1 MKKIKKC
8 QNGGFTTNINGNNI
22 SIPMSG
28 ILNQIPQTQLPNQ
41 LSYVNTNTNIGN
53 ASSFN
58 PAQIAGQGL
67 QLVTNLIDQTNRT
80 YGSKSE
86 ANMAT
91 FNNTLSNA
99 STGASIGMTVGGP
112 VGAVVGGVA
121 GAATGL
127 IGSEGEAKSNGFYE
141 DPTLSYGSGIR
152 GWLSNSDAKKEYDAI
167 KKRISGNKISKTTGE
182 LANYNFYRDYDN
194 NITLAA
200 SGGNVSDLAYLD
212 DGELFMTPDY
222 DINYIPEQGK
232 PTDSNL
238 LNLPNNTKVLSDK
251 IKVPGTKETFAELG
265 KRLMSKESKYM
276 DKYAEGAAKANKIN
290 DSMIFD
296 KLFEYQESLKNN
308 KDDNKLACGG
318 KTKSYACG
326 GKTKKYACG
335 GKVKKYAEGGNTDD
349 DWTTGSKTGNYALD
363 FLVDLFGQKSQ
374 RPSGM
379 MLGVNKGKAQNYP
392 AGTVLGT
399 KSTARNNKS
408 QRVQYDNQA
417 YNGVSNMRAIKAS
430 NPFIRQVS
438 EYFYNIDDMIGMD
451 WYGISD
457 APTVPY
463 RTNIDAVSGA
473 NEASY
478 DVPKTIK
485 QEVKQSSPTKKYKA
499 STKVVP
505 STTSDYT
512 FDYKFT
518 PDLSIPDIL
527 EFPTTRSVVEDTV
540 QPQVSSAPATQDI
553 PITGKSSDTPSNF
566 DFSSLLTDIASLS
579 PVIANMFVKPEQF
592 DAITNPYTPA
602 INRAMLNRKYN
613 VNPTIQQILRNR
625 NTNNYSLQNVNTGTG
640 QNLAFR
646 LQNAVNTN
654 RAINEAYA
662 NAALQNNIYAADYAN
677 ALNNTGQQWVEALR
691 LSQDQNARSRAA
703 AGNINR
709 TALTQLSQYAQN
721 KELMRNQSVRDS
733 AMLDLYRPLLEYGY
747 TPEQFAQLM
756 KQYRKGGKYAG

>member
-67 QLVTNLIDQTNRT
+67 QLATNLIDQTNRT

-99 STGASIGMTVGGP
+99 STGVSIGMTVGGP
-112 VGAVVGGVA
+112 VGAIVGGVA

-127 IGSEGEAKSNGFYE
+127 IGSEGKAKSTGFYE

-152 GWLSNSDAKKEYDAI
+152 GWLSNSDAKKEYEAI

-222 DINYIPEQGK
+222 DINHIPEQGK

-276 DKYAEGAAKANKIN
+276 DKYAEGSAKANKIN

-318 KTKSYACG
+318 KTKS
-326 GKTKKYACG
+326 YACG

-379 MLGVNKGKAQNYP
+379 MLGVNKGKTQNYP

-399 KSTARNNKS
+399 KSTVKNNNSQKS
-408 QRVQYDNQA
+408 QYDKDA
-417 YNGVSNMRAIKAS
+417 YNGVKRLNNIKSS
-430 NPFIRQVS
+430 NPFIRQIP
-438 EYFYNIDDMIGMD
+438 EYLYNIDDQIGMD
-451 WYGISD
+451 WYGISG
-457 APTVPY
+457 APNVPY
-463 RTNIDAVSGA
+463 STEVDAVSGA
-473 NEASY
+473 NDASY
-478 DVPKTIK
+478 TIPKTRK
-485 QEVKQSSPTKKYKA
+485 QEVKQNSPTKKYKA

-505 STTSDYT
+505 STNSSYT

-527 EFPTTRSVVEDTV
+527 EFPTTKSVVEDTV
-540 QPQVSSAPATQDI
+540 QPQINSIPVTQNI
-553 PITGKSSDTPSNF
+553 PVAEKSSKEPLDF

-592 DAITNPYTPA
+592 DAITNPYIPA

-613 VNPTIQQILRNR
+613 VNPTIYQIMRNR
-625 NTNNYSLQNVNTGTG
+625 NANNYSLQNVNTGTG

-662 NAALQNNIYAADYAN
+662 NAALQNNQYAADYAN
-677 ALNNTGQQWVEALR
+677 TLNNAGQQWVEALR
-691 LSQDQNARSRAA
+691 LSQDQNARSRAT